1 MKQTLKGSKKNSPLA
16 AKLRFSCLASQCHL
30 SEKYMNMGFQANYSM
45 VLMALPLPLS
55 SAPAYRN
62 SFLFSVGSYQ

>member
-16 AKLRFSCLASQCHL
+16 AKLRFSCLASHL
-30 SEKYMNMGFQANYSM
+30 SEKYMNMGLQANYSM